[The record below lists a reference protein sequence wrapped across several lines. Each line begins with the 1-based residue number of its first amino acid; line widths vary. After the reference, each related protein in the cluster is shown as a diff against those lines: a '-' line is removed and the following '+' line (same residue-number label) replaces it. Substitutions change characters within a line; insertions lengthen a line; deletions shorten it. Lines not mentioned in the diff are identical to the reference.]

1 MQNIPSASFPHFS
14 NPPVTALK
22 LLAHPDEGRARF
34 DEGRTR
40 PEEVKE
46 ISRRASFST
55 AHFRILIA
63 TPSRL
68 ETRSNSL
75 NAKEKTF
82 SNRNKKRRS
91 MAWLFTR
98 HSTPATRHFLPLFT
112 FPFSHSLSA
121 ILLGGR
127 RPLMVVFQIAPA
139 TGAFPSD
146 FTALRHDSPC
156 SRVAAGTSGK
166 DR

>member
-1 MQNIPSASFPHFS
+1 MQNIPLASFPHFS
-14 NPPVTALK
+14 NPPVKALK

-46 ISRRASFST
+46 ISRRASFS
-55 AHFRILIA
+55 APHFRILIA

-68 ETRSNSL
+68 EIRSNPI
-75 NAKEKTF
+75 NTKEKTF
-82 SNRNKKRRS
+82 SNRNRKRGFL
-91 MAWLFTR
+91 APFFTS
-98 HSTPATRHFLPLFT
+98 HSTPATRRFLALFT
-112 FPFSHSLSA
+112 FPFSNFLSA

-146 FTALRHDSPC
+146 FTALRHDSPY

>member
-1 MQNIPSASFPHFS
+1 MQNIPLASFPHSS

-22 LLAHPDEGRARF
+22 MLARPDEGRARF
-34 DEGRTR
+34 GAGRARPDEVQER
-40 PEEVKE
+40 
-46 ISRRASFST
+46 SRRASFSA

-68 ETRSNSL
+68 EAPSNSI

-82 SNRNKKRRS
+82 SNRNKKRAF
-91 MAWLFTR
+91 MARFFAR
-98 HSTPATRHFLPLFT
+98 HSTLTTRHFLSLFT
-112 FPFSHSLSA
+112 FPFSTPA
-121 ILLGGR
+121 DGILLGGR
-127 RPLMVVFQIAPA
+127 RPGMVVFQIAPA

-156 SRVAAGTSGK
+156 GGVAAGTSGK